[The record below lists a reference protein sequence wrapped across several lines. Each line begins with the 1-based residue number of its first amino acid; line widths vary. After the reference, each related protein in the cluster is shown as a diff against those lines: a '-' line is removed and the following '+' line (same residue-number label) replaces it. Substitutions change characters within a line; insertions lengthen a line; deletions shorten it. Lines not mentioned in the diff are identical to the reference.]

1 MKSIFRVLVLAC
13 CVAILPVSPG
23 HTQTAAGASASYPNR
38 PVKVIVPF
46 SAGGV
51 TDSVARLWAQRM
63 SVELGQQFYVENH
76 AGGGSNVGIGVAA
89 RQAADGYALLV
100 GASSFITNPA
110 LYKKIPYDPF
120 KDFTPVS
127 IMASTP
133 AVLIVHPSLPAKTFQ
148 EFIALVRANPG
159 KYSYGMPGLGT
170 PNHLLG
176 ELMKVAFGL
185 DLVTVPF
192 PGGGPAV
199 QSTVAGHTP
208 IASVALTSIPA
219 LVESGQLRALAVS
232 GPKRAAVLPQVPTL
246 KELGV
251 PDPVPD
257 TFTGLLAP
265 AGTPRE
271 IVDKLSST
279 TAKVL
284 AVPDVKQQL
293 ANFGSEAVLSTPAE
307 FEALLRAE
315 ATFWRK
321 AMDDAKIE
329 RQ

>member
-1 MKSIFRVLVLAC
+1 MKSIVRVLVLAC
-13 CVAILPVSPG
+13 CVAILRVSPG
-23 HTQTAAGASASYPNR
+23 HTQTAADASASYPNR

-46 SAGGV
+46 SPRGV

-89 RQAADGYALLV
+89 RQAADGYSLLV

-127 IMASTP
+127 IMALTP

-148 EFIALVRANPG
+148 EFITLVRANPA

-170 PNHLLG
+170 PNHLLA
-176 ELMKVAFGL
+176 ELMKLAFGL

-208 IASVALTSIPA
+208 TASVALTSIPA
-219 LVESGQLRALAVS
+219 LVEAGQLRALAVS
-232 GPKRAAVLPQVPTL
+232 GTKRAAVLPQVPTL

-271 IVDKLSST
+271 IVDKLSNT

-293 ANFGSEAVLSTPAE
+293 ANFGS
-307 FEALLRAE
+307 
-315 ATFWRK
+315 
-321 AMDDAKIE
+321 
-329 RQ
+329 

>member
-1 MKSIFRVLVLAC
+1 MKSIIRVLVLAC
-13 CVAILPVSPG
+13 CAAILPVSPG
-23 HTQTAAGASASYPNR
+23 HTQTAADASAGYPNR

-63 SVELGQQFYVENH
+63 SAELGQQFYVENH

-148 EFIALVRANPG
+148 EFITLVRANPG

-170 PNHLLG
+170 PNHVLG

-192 PGGGPAV
+192 PGGGPAT

-208 IASVALTSIPA
+208 IASVALTSIPP
-219 LVESGQLRALAVS
+219 LVEAGQLRALAVS
-232 GPKRAAVLPQVPTL
+232 GSKRAAVLPQVPTL

-265 AGTPRE
+265 AGTPKE

-279 TAKVL
+279 TAKVM
-284 AVPDVKQQL
+284 AAPDVKQQL

-307 FEALLRAE
+307 FEALLKAE
-315 ATFWRK
+315 AAFWRK
-321 AMDDAKIE
+321 AMDGAKID